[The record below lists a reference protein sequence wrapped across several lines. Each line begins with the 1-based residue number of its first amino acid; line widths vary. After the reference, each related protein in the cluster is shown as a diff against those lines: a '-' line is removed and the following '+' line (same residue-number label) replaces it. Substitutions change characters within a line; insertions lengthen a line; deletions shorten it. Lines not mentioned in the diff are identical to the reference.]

1 MAVTFDVFVRL
12 LELAVGAAGGL
23 LVLPALAQ
31 RLKRRLQQNVPA
43 ATERLFIRLVLTDTI
58 FAGVG
63 VIHSVM
69 VVVTDGQGSSSVM
82 DAVSALFLATFVAS
96 LLALPVLAAFVLSN
110 GHRNF
115 PVRICWCA
123 SWLLGLVYGL
133 VWLTHKQSATY
144 TANNYASTLVYC
156 LALLFF
162 LSMAL
167 VLTAVA
173 FVYAQKWGYWGPAK
187 VVVYQ
192 ERLMRYLVLVLCVQL
207 PFMVVCW
214 LGREALLTAAG
225 RGTLCLIYL
234 VPILNAVVLGR
245 QPTCYRVVGGAGD
258 NVVTQ
263 ILATGSDTTS
273 LKELQGLTNVAF
285 IAEGASGSVFK
296 ATWLGIDVAVKV
308 LKLPEYGQD
317 KDLYQT
323 IIEQSQESF
332 IAEASM
338 FSRLRH
344 PNITLFIR
352 AGYYEGKLGIV
363 TEYCARGSLKD
374 VLKKHYPLP
383 WRRKVTMALH
393 IAKGLT
399 YLHARNPTYIH
410 RDLKASNILVTDT
423 WQAKLAV
430 RCLLQKDPSLR
441 ITQLMHLL

>member
-12 LELAVGAAGGL
+12 IELAVGAAGGL

-31 RLKRRLQQNVPA
+31 RLKRRLQQNAPA
-43 ATERLFIRLVLTDTI
+43 AAERLFIRLVVTDII
-58 FAGVG
+58 FAGMG
-63 VIHSVM
+63 VVHNVM
-69 VVVTDGQGSSSVM
+69 VVAMDGNGSSSVM
-82 DAVSALFLATFVAS
+82 DAVFALFLSTFVAS

-110 GHRNF
+110 SHRSF
-115 PVRICWCA
+115 PVRTCWCA
-123 SWLLGLVYGL
+123 SWLLGVSYGL
-133 VWLTHKQSATY
+133 VWLTHKQSSY
-144 TANNYASTLVYC
+144 TANSYASTLVYC

-162 LSMAL
+162 LSMAM
-167 VLTAVA
+167 VFTTVA
-173 FVYAQKWGYWGPAK
+173 FVFAQKRGYWGPAK
-187 VVVYQ
+187 SVVYQ
-192 ERLMRYLVLVLCVQL
+192 ERFMRYLVLVLCVQL

-214 LGREALLTAAG
+214 LGREALLTASG
-225 RGTLCLIYL
+225 RVALCLIYL

-245 QPTCYRVVGGAGD
+245 QPTCYRVVGGAED

-263 ILATGSDTTS
+263 ILATGSDTTA
-273 LKELQGLTNVAF
+273 LKELQGLSNVVF

-296 ATWLGIDVAVKV
+296 ATWLGIDVAMKV
-308 LKLPEYGQD
+308 LKLPEYGPD

-332 IAEASM
+332 IAEAAM

-383 WRRKVTMALH
+383 WRRKVALALH

-430 RCLLQKDPSLR
+430 RCCSR
-441 ITQLMHLL
+441 NGCIESS